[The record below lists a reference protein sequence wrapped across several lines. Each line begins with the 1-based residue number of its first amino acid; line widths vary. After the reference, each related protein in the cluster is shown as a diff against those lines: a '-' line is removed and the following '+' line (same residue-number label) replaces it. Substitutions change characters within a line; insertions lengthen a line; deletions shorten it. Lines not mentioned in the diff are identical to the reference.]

1 MHHVVAGGARRE
13 RIAPV
18 SGRFDVEVQQA
29 LPFEPFQGGRL
40 EVLVALRT
48 LVADARSTRSLY
60 DELLAARPPLR
71 VLGGVQIRF

>member
-1 MHHVVAGGARRE
+1 
-13 RIAPV
+13 V

-60 DELLAARPPLR
+60 DGLLAARPPLR